1 MPPVEL
7 MSMALGQFFL
17 DEAGG
22 SLMEFLLLA
31 ALIALVFTLIV
42 LATDKNF

>member
-1 MPPVEL
+1 MPAVEL
-7 MSMALGQFFL
+7 MPLALKQFFL

-22 SLMEFLLLA
+22 SLMEYVLLA
-31 ALIALVFTLIV
+31 ALIATVFTLIV

>member
-7 MSMALGQFFL
+7 MPLALKQFFL

-22 SLMEFLLLA
+22 SMMEFVLLA
-31 ALIALVFTLIV
+31 ALIATVCTLIV
-42 LATDKNF
+42 LASGKNF